1 MRPIATD
8 GWSSMVCH
16 SQPWAV
22 QKRLNQLL
30 CHLARWL
37 GWAQGTRS
45 PCRGKFEGGR
55 LWEFPACHRAPF
67 PVALM
72 SGFPHMMSTS
82 DLTGVR
88 WPSVL
93 DFPGQSQFLT
103 CPGKNHSSPGMPIF
117 TLVSRICPDTDKLHY
132 FTVQTL
138 ILTFFLA
145 IFLYIIYENNR
156 WRPGLRPIE
165 PPYPLKQL
173 TTFPQIPKL
182 DPPAARECGACIH
195 APYDSSQIAVSK
207 LWPP

>member
-1 MRPIATD
+1 
-8 GWSSMVCH
+8 MVCQ

-45 PCRGKFEGGR
+45 PCRGKFEGGS
-55 LWEFPACHRAPF
+55 LQEFSACHRAPF
-67 PVALM
+67 PDVGISPHDVDQWSDWRKVTIRPGF
-72 SGFPHMMSTS
+72 SGTVPIFNVFREKIT
-82 DLTGVR
+82 
-88 WPSVL
+88 VL
-93 DFPGQSQFLT
+93 PG
-103 CPGKNHSSPGMPIF
+103 CPFF

-182 DPPAARECGACIH
+182 DPPAARECGTCSH
-195 APYDSSQIAVSK
+195 APYNSSRIAVSK
-207 LWPP
+207 LWSP